1 MDYSLGGQSYL
12 HCKAKILEG
21 NRHAGSGLI
30 TLNVTFVQPLLPF
43 SH

>member
-12 HCKAKILEG
+12 HYKAKIMEE

-30 TLNVTFVQPLLPF
+30 R
-43 SH
+43 